1 MNCSCRTASE
11 DAGSRARQPEP
22 PCSVFS
28 PQIARAAAASSL
40 VYVVA
45 SVMASML
52 VAQRLRMVVAVH
64 VTGCISVSA
73 ACVVLGCGTNAL
85 APTGG
90 GSLTAALWD
99 AAPKTITD
107 YWRLQYNIK
116 TSCLSAAEMNVT

>member
-1 MNCSCRTASE
+1 MVTGVGGNQRRRAGRKCTVVTVPLARTPAH
-11 DAGSRARQPEP
+11 ALGSHAEP
-22 PCSVFS
+22 TCSVFS

-45 SVMASML
+45 SVMASVL
-52 VAQRLRMVVAVH
+52 AAQRLRMAVAVH

-90 GSLTAALWD
+90 GSLT
-99 AAPKTITD
+99 
-107 YWRLQYNIK
+107 
-116 TSCLSAAEMNVT
+116 

>member
-1 MNCSCRTASE
+1 M
-11 DAGSRARQPEP
+11 
-22 PCSVFS
+22 FS

-45 SVMASML
+45 SVMAMASVL
-52 VAQRLRMVVAVH
+52 AAQRLWMAVAVH